1 METIA
6 KIRQRIEERRD
17 LHESA
22 EMEAV
27 LAEGIVAC
35 LQELAKKVAFE
46 VAAVYAYSERQKN
59 LCKIADYGGGVNFI
73 ERIRFDHGY
82 GLSAW
87 VAQKQKPV
95 YLPDIHRGSRHG
107 YSPIRSYL
115 SLPILIE
122 DELAGVI
129 NFAHVK
135 PHAFERKAMI
145 LIKNFAE
152 ALKPIFRLYQKSQV
166 AYIHDEESFA
176 RRR

>member
-1 METIA
+1 MEIIA

-17 LHESA
+17 LQELA
-22 EMEAV
+22 ELEAV
-27 LAEGIVAC
+27 LADGLVAC
-35 LQELAKKVAFE
+35 LQELARKVAFE
-46 VAAVYAYSERQKN
+46 VATVYAYSKREKN

-135 PHAFERKAMI
+135 PHAFERKSMI

-152 ALKPIFRLYQKSQV
+152 TLKPIFRLYQRHQV
-166 AYIHDEESFA
+166 TYNYDKESLA